1 MNYQKV
7 KHHYHYGD
15 KYRGAAQSIY
25 NLKFIVPNGI
35 PVVFHNVSTYGY
47 PFIIKNK
54 RVILRG
60 NLNVLAKIQKGIFFF
75 SFQ

>member
-47 PFIIKNK
+47 PFIIKK
-54 RVILRG
+54 
-60 NLNVLAKIQKGIFFF
+60 
-75 SFQ
+75 